1 MRKIIAGIDASS
13 AASAVCDAAAWSSQR
28 LDTEVM
34 ALHVLEKSLYPSES
48 DLSGNLGLGAQE
60 QLLEELAELDHRR
73 SKLMLEQGKLQLQ
86 AARERLEQAGAT
98 AVTTRQRHGS
108 LVETLV
114 DLADELRLLVIGRHG
129 EEHAN
134 ELDAVGSQLESV
146 IRVVR
151 QPILITQDEF
161 RAPQRFL
168 LAYDG
173 SGTAQAALDRVAES
187 PLLTGL
193 PCVLVCVG
201 KPGNTESTD
210 LEAAKNTL
218 AAAGIPTEVVRVE
231 STEVART
238 LCEQVETHQADLV
251 VMGTHGHSRIRKFF
265 VGSTST
271 AMLRR
276 NPVMTLLL
284 R

>member
-13 AASAVCDAAAWSSQR
+13 ASGAVCDAAAWASQR

-34 ALHVLEKSLYPSES
+34 ALHVLEKSLYPTES

-60 QLLEELAELDHRR
+60 HLLQELAELDHKR

-98 AVTTRQRHGS
+98 SVSTRQRHGS
-108 LVETLV
+108 LTETLV
-114 DLADELRLLVIGRHG
+114 DLADELRLLVIGRRG
-129 EEHAN
+129 EAHAN
-134 ELDAVGSQLESV
+134 EIDAVGSQLESV
-146 IRVVR
+146 IRVVH

-161 RAPQRFL
+161 RLPQRFI

-173 SGTAQAALDRVAES
+173 SATAQAALQRVSES
-187 PLLTGL
+187 PLLTGI

-201 KPGNTESTD
+201 KPGNTEAAD
-210 LEAAKNTL
+210 LEQAAETL
-218 AAAGIPTEVVRVE
+218 QAAGIPTKTARVE
-231 STEVART
+231 STEVAQT
-238 LCEQVETHQADLV
+238 LCEQVKSQQADLV